1 LSLIYLIDYLLYSAG
16 YLDWIESLPAIESP
30 EWSGLPN
37 NAEKLLREIESQRFI
52 VQMNK
57 IQGLEDEELS
67 SSTSSEKS
75 ANTWLSV
82 VKDKVMKLLAIL
94 PSKVNSLE
102 KMEKYSN
109 SPIYRFL
116 KREIGIASKLLKK
129 VRSDLI
135 CIGEM
140 CDGKSKSNNEL
151 REISRELFNDMIP
164 KSWRVYQTLEMGIN
178 EWIVDLKNKV
188 SQLNKLTE
196 DREFGKSNIWL
207 GGLIF
212 PEAYLTA
219 TRQYVAQSLK
229 VPLDELVITI
239 DLPNKIPERLEDTD
253 FVVSGLC
260 LEGAEWDYETGK
272 LIMTDNLNFQ
282 LPQVIV
288 RWVVKSKLQAKSFS
302 IPVYLN
308 TSRKNLLFSVMFKN
322 ESNLS
327 DADWYQRGTAVISWN
342 KTYEYKQ

>member
-1 LSLIYLIDYLLYSAG
+1 ME
-16 YLDWIESLPAIESP
+16 WIESLPEIESP

-52 VQMNK
+52 IQMNK
-57 IQGLEDEELS
+57 IQGLEDEEL
-67 SSTSSEKS
+67 TSGTTSEKTRM
-75 ANTWLSV
+75 TWLSS
-82 VKDKVMKLLAIL
+82 VKEKVIKLLAIL
-94 PSKVNSLE
+94 PSQVNSLE

-116 KREIGIASKLLKK
+116 KREIGVAHKLLRK
-129 VRSDLI
+129 VRSDLFN
-135 CIGEM
+135 IGEM
-140 CDGKSKSNNEL
+140 CDGRFKSTNEL
-151 REISRELFNDMIP
+151 REISKDLFNDVIP

-178 EWIVDLKNKV
+178 EWIVDLKNRV

-196 DREFGKSNIWL
+196 DREFGKSDIWM

-219 TRQYVAQSLK
+219 TRQFVAQSLK
-229 VPLDELVITI
+229 VPLDELILTI
-239 DLPNKIPERLEDTD
+239 DLPENISEKIDDSD
-253 FVVSGLC
+253 FIVSGLC
-260 LEGAEWDYETGK
+260 IEGAEWDYQSGK
-272 LIMTDNLNFQ
+272 LIMTDNLNYQ
-282 LPQVIV
+282 LPKVII
-288 RWVVKSKLQAKSFS
+288 RWVVKSRLELKLFA

-322 ESNLS
+322 DSDLS

-342 KTYEYKQ
+342 KSFDYKS